1 MQEILQV
8 AAVLI
13 EQGTSLSTAES
24 CTGGLLGHLITN
36 VPGSS
41 RWYKGGAITYSDAL
55 KRDILAVP
63 RDTLERFGAV
73 SSEVA
78 EQMAVGARQAFDT
91 DYAISITGIAGPGGR
106 TPTKPVGL
114 TYVGVA
120 TPERVLVRR
129 FIWEGSREGNKQ
141 SSADEAV
148 SLFLELLQEKDV
160 PVKQPEQQSAAVEAA
175 FEPDGT
181 IRPLAFVWKG
191 RPMKVTDRGRQW
203 RSDDIRHFL
212 VMTAANRIW
221 ELRFESTTLRWTI
234 HPKTEARYVV

>member
-8 AAVLI
+8 AAILI
-13 EQGTSLSTAES
+13 EQGTTLSTAES
-24 CTGGLLGHLITN
+24 CTGGLLGHLLTN

-41 RWYKGGAITYSDAL
+41 RWYRGGAITYSDAL
-55 KRDILAVP
+55 KRDVLAVR

-78 EQMAVGARQAFDT
+78 EQMAVGARKAFDT
-91 DYAISITGIAGPGGR
+91 DYAISITGIAGPGGH

-114 TYVGVA
+114 TYIGVA
-120 TPERVLVRR
+120 TLEHVLVRR

-141 SSADEAV
+141 SSAGEAI

-160 PVKQPEQQSAAVEAA
+160 PVKQPEQQNAAVEAV
-175 FEPDGT
+175 FEPDGA

-191 RPMKVTDRGRQW
+191 RSMEVTDRGREW
-203 RSDDIRHFL
+203 RSDDTHHFL
-212 VMTAANRIW
+212 VMTADNRVW
-221 ELRFESTTLRWTI
+221 ELRFESAALRWTI